1 MIRINLL
8 PHRELKRQARRRQFY
23 ILCAVILVVG
33 GVIDGMVGVFISR
46 QIAAQ
51 EETNAFI
58 EKENKKLDDD
68 IKEIAK
74 LEEEIRGLRARQK
87 AVEDLQG
94 DRNLPVHLLDE
105 LVKVTPDGIYLR
117 SLKQTGAR
125 VSINGLAANNAKV
138 ADYVRNL
145 TRNTW
150 LAGPELVEIKAVMV
164 QSGAGAKRLN
174 EFTMNMSIVRPKD
187 PSPGAAPAGQPAP
200 GAPAAAGAQPAPG
213 AQPVPG
219 APPAPGAAPAQPA
232 APGAPPPKAAAPAS
246 PAPAAPG
253 KA

>member
-8 PHRELKRQARRRQFY
+8 PHREIKRQARRRQFAV
-23 ILCAVILVVG
+23 LCAVFAGIGVAVVG
-33 GVIDGMVGVFISR
+33 AVGAFISG
-46 QIAAQ
+46 QISSQ
-51 EETNAFI
+51 KDTNAFI
-58 EKENKKLDDD
+58 ERENKKLDDD

-117 SLKQTGAR
+117 SLRQVGAR
-125 VSINGLAANNAKV
+125 VTINGLAANNAKV

-145 TRNTW
+145 TRNNW
-150 LAGPELVEIKAVMV
+150 LAGPELVEIKAVV
-164 QSGAGAKRLN
+164 VGAGGAAKRLN
-174 EFTMNMSIVRPKD
+174 EFTMNVSIVRPKD
-187 PSPGAAPAGQPAP
+187 PVPGA
-200 GAPAAAGAQPAPG
+200 
-213 AQPVPG
+213 PG
-219 APPAPGAAPAQPA
+219 APPAASSPLPGAAPPPA
-232 APGAPPPKAAAPAS
+232 AGAPAK
-246 PAPAAPG
+246 APAAGG